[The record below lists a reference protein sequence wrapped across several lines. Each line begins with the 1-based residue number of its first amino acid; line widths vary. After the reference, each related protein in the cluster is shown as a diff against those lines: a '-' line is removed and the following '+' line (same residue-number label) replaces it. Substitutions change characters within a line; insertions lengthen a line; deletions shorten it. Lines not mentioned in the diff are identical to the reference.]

1 MSNMHNEQTNEKIY
15 EEIFDEVLE
24 QDSKGLLETEI
35 RDMQLIYNLHQLASR
50 DFIQLSLLITTVC
63 TNLLLETSFN
73 FLCL

>member
-35 RDMQLIYNLHQLASR
+35 RDMQLIYNLHPDDDR
-50 DFIQLSLLITTVC
+50 DAILEFIAESIYYNQDTMEVAWK
-63 TNLLLETSFN
+63 
-73 FLCL
+73 

>member
-35 RDMQLIYNLHQLASR
+35 KDMQLIYNLHPDDDR
-50 DFIQLSLLITTVC
+50 DAILEFIAESIYYNQDTKEII
-63 TNLLLETSFN
+63 
-73 FLCL
+73 